1 MSSPWRCCDAT
12 CDRLQR
18 LLVVVVVFVFVPVPV
33 FFVVGR
39 IADRRLIVFVV
50 VIVARAR
57 EAADDRTL
65 RRARRKVAKR
75 CGAGGHC
82 GGMRRFWPG

>member
-1 MSSPWRCCDAT
+1 MSPPWRCCGAT
-12 CDRLQR
+12 CSRLQR
-18 LLVVVVVFVFVPVPV
+18 LLVILVLVLVEVPV
-33 FFVVGR
+33 FVVVGR
-39 IADRRLIVFVV
+39 IADRRLIVFIV

-65 RRARRKVAKR
+65 RRVRRKVAKR